1 MKGVKH
7 YLKDGTEWKGATHK
21 MPDGGLHTGKE
32 HGKTS
37 QKLFHAK
44 DVKPKKK

>member
-7 YLKDGTEWKGATHK
+7 YLPNGTEWKGATHK
-21 MPDGGLHTGKE
+21 MGTALYSGKE

-37 QKLFHAK
+37 VKLMHSK
-44 DVKPKKK
+44 DIKAKKK